1 MKDKLVKTGRKGI
14 YYKARRFFLAT
25 LLFATLAATVTV
37 TTIISVT
44 GGAKAQ
50 EERVLENSETLNED
64 LSDENESNSPLL
76 LHY

>member
-25 LLFATLAATVTV
+25 LLFATLAATATV
-37 TTIISVT
+37 TTIIGVT

-50 EERVLENSETLNED
+50 EERTLENSETLEQD
-64 LSDENESNSPLL
+64 LSEQDESNSPLL